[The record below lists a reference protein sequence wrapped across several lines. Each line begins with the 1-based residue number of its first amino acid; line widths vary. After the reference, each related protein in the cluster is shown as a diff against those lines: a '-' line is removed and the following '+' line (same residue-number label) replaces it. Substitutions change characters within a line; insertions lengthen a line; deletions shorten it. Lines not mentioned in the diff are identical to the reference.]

1 MISSPTLPFQDYAAG
16 LQQGLAQI
24 GLGLDSTQ
32 QVRLLEYLALLSKW
46 NRVYNLTAIR
56 EPEEMLS
63 RHLLDTL
70 AVIPLIK
77 KEIQQSSQEYSEAMI
92 RATKSASNADNLS
105 KPRYS
110 LRILDVGSG
119 GGLPGIP
126 WALACPDW
134 HLTLID
140 VVQKKTT
147 FLSQVKIQ
155 LGIENVAVV
164 TGRVEALA
172 DLTSFSCF
180 NIITSRAFSDLRQF
194 IHVAGKYL
202 TSNGTAIALKGV
214 YPTDELNALPTTWR
228 AEKVL
233 PLKVPGLGNNTQR
246 HIVFLK
252 PTNK

>member
-1 MISSPTLPFQDYAAG
+1 MQ
-16 LQQGLAQI
+16 
-24 GLGLDSTQ
+24 
-32 QVRLLEYLALLSKW
+32 LLEYLALLSKW

-70 AVIPLIK
+70 AVIPLVQHDTQPDRSK
-77 KEIQQSSQEYSEAMI
+77 HSEE
-92 RATKSASNADNLS
+92 ADTTEKISINTD

-140 VVQKKTT
+140 VVQKKTA

-155 LGIENVAVV
+155 LGIKNVDIV

-172 DLTSFSCF
+172 DLTPLACF
-180 NIITSRAFSDLRQF
+180 DIVTSRAFSDLRQF

-202 TSNGTAIALKGV
+202 APHGTAIALKGV
-214 YPTDELNALPTTWR
+214 YPTDELRALPATWR
-228 AEKVL
+228 AEKVV
-233 PLKVPGLGNNTQR
+233 PLTVPGLINTQR

>member
-1 MISSPTLPFQDYAAG
+1 MTFSPAQPFQAYAAG
-16 LQQGLAQI
+16 LQQGLTEI
-24 GLGLDSTQ
+24 GLNLDSRQQTQ
-32 QVRLLEYLALLSKW
+32 LLEYLALLSKW
-46 NRVYNLTAIR
+46 SRVYNLTAIR

-77 KEIQQSSQEYSEAMI
+77 KEIQQKNSAGIDATTENISDADSSS
-92 RATKSASNADNLS
+92 TSTF
-105 KPRYS
+105 P

-155 LGIENVAVV
+155 LEVKNVDVV

-172 DLTSFSCF
+172 DLTPSPCF
-180 NIITSRAFSDLRQF
+180 DIITSRAFSDLRQF
-194 IHVAGKYL
+194 VHAAGKYL
-202 TSNGTAIALKGV
+202 APQGTAIALKGV
-214 YPTDELNALPTTWR
+214 YPADELNALPTTWR
-228 AEKVL
+228 AENVL
-233 PLKVPGLGNNTQR
+233 SLNVPGLVNTQR

-252 PTNK
+252 PINN

>member
-1 MISSPTLPFQDYAAG
+1 MISSPHLPFQDYAAG

-24 GLGLDSTQ
+24 GLGLDSMQQTQ
-32 QVRLLEYLALLSKW
+32 LLEYLALLSKW

-56 EPEEMLS
+56 EPKEMLS

-77 KEIQQSSQEYSEAMI
+77 KEIQQNSREYSGEMVTT
-92 RATKSASNADNLS
+92 TKSAINADNTS
-105 KPRYS
+105 QPRYS

-155 LGIENVAVV
+155 LGIENVEVV

-172 DLTSFSCF
+172 DPTPFSCF

-194 IHVAGKYL
+194 IQLAGRYL
-202 TSNGTAIALKGV
+202 APNGTAIALKGV
-214 YPTDELNALPTTWR
+214 YPVDELSALPTTWR
-228 AEKVL
+228 AEQVL
-233 PLKVPGLGNNTQR
+233 PLKVPGLSNTQR